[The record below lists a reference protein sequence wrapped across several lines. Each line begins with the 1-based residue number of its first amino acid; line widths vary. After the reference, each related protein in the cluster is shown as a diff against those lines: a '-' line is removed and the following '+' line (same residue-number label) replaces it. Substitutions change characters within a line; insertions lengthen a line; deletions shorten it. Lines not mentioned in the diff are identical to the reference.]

1 MSDTDR
7 EALAGLLESSGTL
20 ISTGND
26 QQDSFIAR
34 DIAAYLI
41 ANRAAVLR
49 ALNDEQDARNAD
61 ASRWLWRD
69 RAESETKRAEA
80 AEQSDR
86 EAHEALLHT
95 SGRLKAAE
103 AERDKWRNEWHP
115 KALAYF
121 DRAKRAE
128 RKVARVEALRDEH
141 ADEPHNGHAK
151 WEGEPECPA
160 CWTEAIDA
168 ALNGDDA

>member
-1 MSDTDR
+1 MSDTEVIRAEQIESLRDDMVT
-7 EALAGLLESSGTL
+7 AGFYP
-20 ISTGND
+20 D
-26 QQDSFIAR
+26 
-34 DIAAYLI
+34 AAYDF
-41 ANRAAVLR
+41 ARWAADNRAALLR

-69 RAESETKRAEA
+69 RAEAETKRANDNAEKLRATRERVEA
-80 AEQSDR
+80 
-86 EAHEALLHT
+86 
-95 SGRLKAAE
+95 
-103 AERDKWRNEWHP
+103 
-115 KALAYF
+115 
-121 DRAKRAE
+121 AE

-160 CWTEAIDA
+160 CWTEAMTA